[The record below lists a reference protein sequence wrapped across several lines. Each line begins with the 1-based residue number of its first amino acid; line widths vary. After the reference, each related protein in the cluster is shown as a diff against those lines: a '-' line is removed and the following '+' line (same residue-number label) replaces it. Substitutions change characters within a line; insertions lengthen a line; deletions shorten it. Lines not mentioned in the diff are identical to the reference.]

1 MKKTYNQPTSF
12 VVELRGRD
20 AILQSISGGSSLD
33 GTEFGG
39 STSGNE
45 GGFPD
50 GGDVKGITDVNV
62 WDEEW

>member
-33 GTEFGG
+33 GTESGG
-39 STSGNE
+39 KTSDNPGIE
-45 GGFPD
+45 
-50 GGDVKGITDVNV
+50 GDVKGVTNVNV

>member
-1 MKKTYNQPTSF
+1 MKKIYNQPTSF

-33 GTEFGG
+33 GTSYGG
-39 STSGNE
+39 NSSDHGSDLS
-45 GGFPD
+45 D

-62 WDEEW
+62 WDNEW